1 MSERIIVIDWGTT
14 AFRAY
19 LVDADN
25 GACLDRI
32 TQGHGMRELAGR
44 PFADYCR
51 ERLGDWRENG
61 AVPVYLAGMVGARQG
76 WHEAPQPPLPR
87 AAADLAEDLVPAPGL
102 DNTWLVPGVRL
113 HGEAGHVDVM
123 RGEEVQIFGALA
135 LAKRSEAT
143 LCLPGTHSKWA
154 RVRDNV
160 LHHFATVMTGEL
172 FEAVTRH
179 TLIGVPAEDA
189 AAPDDGAF
197 RQGLNQA
204 ERPGGLGH
212 QLFTARSRW
221 LYGDLAATGI
231 RDYVSGL
238 LIGHEMASMRELYR
252 DTVEIVVVASDSLRS
267 RYDSALRHFGLK
279 AHHVATADASLAGVL
294 AIARRHRRAGKA
306 M

>member
-1 MSERIIVIDWGTT
+1 MNERIIVVDWGTT

-19 LVDADN
+19 LVDAGN
-25 GACLDRI
+25 GTCLDRI
-32 TQGHGMRELAGR
+32 DEGRGMRELAGQ

-51 ERLGDWRENG
+51 ERLGDWREDG

-76 WHEAPQPPLPR
+76 WHEAPQLPLPR
-87 AAADLAEDLVPAPGL
+87 TATKLADSVVPAPGL

-113 HGEAGHVDVM
+113 HGNGGHVDVM
-123 RGEEVQIFGALA
+123 RGEEVQIFGALT
-135 LAKRSEAT
+135 LADRTSAT

-154 RVRDNV
+154 RVHDGA
-160 LHHFATVMTGEL
+160 LQHFATVMTGEL

-179 TLIGVPAEDA
+179 TLIGVPAEDTA
-189 AAPDDGAF
+189 TPDETAF
-197 RQGLNQA
+197 RQGLDQA

-238 LIGHEMASMRELYR
+238 LIGHEVASMRELYR
-252 DTVEIVVVASDSLRS
+252 DTVEIVVVASDSLRP
-267 RYDSALRHFGLK
+267 RYDAALDHFGLK